1 MTSDSVPLPSYPS
14 TTRTGMGLVDGL
26 LAVMLCVL
34 AFLLASTPA
43 RNSDLLL
50 HLASGRVFA
59 RGDATWGVDPF
70 SSATKNR
77 SYVNPTW
84 LSDVLLFELHQF
96 GDGKALV
103 PAKALLAAL
112 LVGMLFL
119 FRIPSFSVSYLF
131 FIGIAAALALG
142 PWLTLQPA
150 LLSPVCLLLTLYL
163 LERPRSVEETAAR
176 ARRQRWLIVPLFA
189 LWANLDGWFVL
200 GPLTVGWYA
209 LGQLVRGSAANR
221 WNEFFT
227 LSLLSLAGLAAC
239 LCTPYH
245 VRTLAWPT
253 PLGLTPGERAWMLD
267 PLGRDLVVSSFGR
280 RFASSAIF
288 TSPGA
293 WAYYLLT
300 IAGAISFFLAPGTLH
315 WGRMLTWLSL
325 AALSVYQA
333 RAIPFFAVPG
343 AALMALNWQEFLRS
357 RPQTESMRR
366 LTRLARSL
374 GLILGLVLAVLA
386 WPGWLQ
392 PAPFRARGWDVEP
405 DETMVRMARRLQREH
420 DNDHLRTDRFAL
432 TFTPE
437 AAHYLAW
444 FCPAEKGFVD
454 SRWPLFPHASA
465 DFARMRDLILQ
476 GATTGENELLSL
488 LDAYHLDRILLYD
501 PDRERAASAYRRL
514 FLDEDHWQL
523 AAMEGGAALFLRR
536 TGSQPSPLV
545 YDTRRLAY
553 FPTDERGV
561 SSSER
566 PPAAPNWLDAFRLQ
580 GDDRSADR
588 EEAALHILSFD
599 LQTEVA
605 ARRWVLTQATG
616 LIGSGIGHNPAEAG
630 VGLELR
636 LDFGLPP
643 TPRESLILAVR
654 AARRALS
661 SHPNDGQT
669 FLVLGEAYLRLGRHT
684 REAMWQMRLPR
695 LAAIRQVQT
704 LTALEQAVL
713 LRPDL
718 DDGHALLAQ
727 LYYESEQWDRVLDCL
742 QARLRI
748 VDNAVLRGGDGA
760 ASAAQRRSALRADV
774 AQMEELVE
782 KAQKTYKANSADI
795 SDPSKA
801 FHRATLAARHR
812 LTRQALDLLL
822 ASYPAI
828 FGAAG
833 VEMQLN
839 LMLKAGRAYEVRA
852 WLSPEDERSIGFSSF
867 HWIEAQAAA
876 ACGDYAT
883 ADTEMKK
890 LSEVL
895 HLVPL
900 MPEKA
905 APVRSSIALR
915 VGGAFL
921 AHLLPTEGIAGCA
934 TALEIQ
940 SEAFRPLEPLSDL
953 LRQEA
958 DWHVVRGLLALE
970 WGEVETARGHF
981 QTALDSWNSEEA
993 AAAGSGVDFAARPI
1007 AQSVLAAIDEV
1018 RNDPSE
1024 RREPH

>member
-1 MTSDSVPLPSYPS
+1 MTSDSVPLPPYPS
-14 TTRTGMGLVDGL
+14 KPQKGMALVDGL
-26 LAVMLCVL
+26 LAVQLCLL

-50 HLASGRVFA
+50 HLASGRAIVG
-59 RGDATWGVDPF
+59 GDATWGVDRF
-70 SSATKNR
+70 SSATQDR
-77 SYVNPTW
+77 FYVNPTW
-84 LSDVLLFELHQF
+84 LSDVVFFELYQF
-96 GDGKALV
+96 ADGKALV
-103 PAKALLAAL
+103 AAKALLAAL

-131 FIGIAAALALG
+131 FIGITAALALG

-150 LLSPVCLLLTLYL
+150 LLSPVCLLMTLYL
-163 LERPRSVEETAAR
+163 LERPRAVEETAAR

-209 LGQLVRGSAANR
+209 LGELVRGLR
-221 WNEFFT
+221 TRCWNEFFT
-227 LSLLSLAGLAAC
+227 LAFLSLAGLAAC
-239 LCTPYH
+239 LGTPYH

-293 WAYYLLT
+293 WAYYLLS
-300 IAGAISFFLAPGTLH
+300 IAGAISFFLAPGNLH

-343 AALMALNWQEFLRS
+343 AALLILNWQDALRS
-357 RPQTESMRR
+357 RPQAEWMRR
-366 LTRLARSL
+366 STRHARGL
-374 GLILGLVLAVLA
+374 GVILGLVLAVLA

-392 PAPFRARGWDVEP
+392 PAPFRSRGWDVEP
-405 DETMVRMARRLQREH
+405 DETMARMARRLQREH
-420 DNDHLRTDRFAL
+420 DNDRLRADRFAL

-454 SRWPLFPHASA
+454 SRWPLFSHASA
-465 DFARMRDLILQ
+465 DFARMRGILLQ
-476 GATTGENELLSL
+476 GAATRENELLSL

-501 PDRERAASAYRRL
+501 PDRERSASAYRRL

-523 AAMEGGAALFLRR
+523 AAIEGGAALFLRR
-536 TGSQPSPLV
+536 AGAQTSPLI
-545 YDTRRLAY
+545 YYARRLAY
-553 FPTDERGV
+553 FPTDERSA
-561 SSSER
+561 SSSEH
-566 PPAAPNWLDAFRLQ
+566 PPVAPNWLDAFRLQ

-588 EEAALHILSFD
+588 EEAALHLLSFD

-605 ARRWVLTQATG
+605 ARRWLLTQATG

-630 VGLELR
+630 AALTLR

-643 TPRESLILAVR
+643 TPRESLILGVR

-661 SHPNDGQT
+661 LHPDDGQA
-669 FLVLGEAYLRLGRHT
+669 FLLLGEAYLRLGRHT
-684 REAMWQMRLPR
+684 RESMWQLRLPR

-718 DDGHALLAQ
+718 DNGHALLAQ
-727 LYYESEQWDRVLDCL
+727 LYYESEQWDRVLDHL
-742 QARLRI
+742 QARLRLA
-748 VDNAVLRGGDGA
+748 DRATQRGGDGA
-760 ASAAQRRSALRADV
+760 ASAAGQRSALRADV

-782 KAQKTYKANSADI
+782 KARKTYQANSAEI

-801 FHRATLAARHR
+801 FLRAKLAERHR
-812 LTRQALDLLL
+812 LTRQALELLL

-833 VEMQLN
+833 VEKQLD

-876 ACGDYAT
+876 ACGDYAA
-883 ADTEMKK
+883 ADAEMKK
-890 LSEVL
+890 LSEVFR
-895 HLVPL
+895 LVPF

-940 SEAFRPLEPLSDL
+940 SEAFRPLQPLADL

-958 DWHVVRGLLALE
+958 DWHVLRGLLALE

-981 QTALDSWNSEEA
+981 QTALDSWNSEEE
-993 AAAGSGVDFAARPI
+993 AAAGGGVEFAARPI
-1007 AQSVLAAIDEV
+1007 AQSVLATIDEAK
-1018 RNDPSE
+1018 NDPSE
-1024 RREPH
+1024 RRAPH